1 MILFESAIKSQVT
14 KLSYKRELQ
23 KFLQWTRIKE
33 SDGLLRLKD
42 SQLQVMLEDYLF
54 YLKSKVS
61 PNSIN
66 TMFAPL
72 QLFFEMNDRE
82 INFKKI
88 KRMFPAKIKKSG
100 YNAWQTVDIEKMLQE
115 TTAKRS
121 LALVHFLASTGCRI
135 GAIPD
140 LKVKHISQIENCKA
154 VLFYENTTVEYFGFL
169 TPEASRTYDNY
180 LEERK
185 RDGESINEESPLF
198 RAAYQIAIQKPKPLS
213 YSSIKNIIHRL
224 TWNTS
229 KIRHKSSGK
238 RYNIQL
244 DHGFRKRFNTVLKL
258 ASGVNPNI
266 TEKLLGHKKGL
277 DGTYLAP
284 TREECFAEFA
294 KAIPN
299 LTIDDKERDNLK
311 IRKLEGEKSELEK
324 GRLEIEQMKKRIEE
338 LEFGAEARKGDYAKN
353 MLRFLHEKNK
363 SGEVISMLWHFL
375 FERIGTEEEKRQFL
389 KRAREATENGEKF
402 DMSWF
407 EEFKGLDLENPK
419 GINNIA

>member
-1 MILFESAIKSQVT
+1 MNRSMILFESAIKSEIT
-14 KLSYKRELQ
+14 KFSYKRELE

-88 KRMFPAKIKKSG
+88 RRMFPAKIKKSG
-100 YNAWQTVDIEKMLQE
+100 YNAWQTEDIQKMLQK

-121 LALVHFLASTGCRI
+121 IALIHFLASTGCRI

-140 LKVKHISQIENCKA
+140 LKVKHVSQIEDCKA
-154 VLFYENTTVEYFGFL
+154 VLFYDNTTVEYFGFL
-169 TPEASRTYDNY
+169 TPEASKAYDYY

-224 TWNTS
+224 TWNAS

-299 LTIDDKERDNLK
+299 LTIGDKERDKLK
-311 IRKLEGEKSELEK
+311 IRNLESEKSELQKKTE
-324 GRLEIEQMKKRIEE
+324 EIEGLKKQFELDHDLVQAFARTLKDVGIDITKPDGTNYEIDKPEIDYHQKYGIPKYEE
-338 LEFGAEARKGDYAKN
+338 DPTLRGLVNLKDLQSIMNKKGCTK
-353 MLRFLHEKNK
+353 
-363 SGEVISMLWHFL
+363 V
-375 FERIGTEEEKRQFL
+375 
-389 KRAREATENGEKF
+389 
-402 DMSWF
+402 
-407 EEFKGLDLENPK
+407 
-419 GINNIA
+419 